1 MDGCENLVNLNATPK
16 DIVFVER
23 MARGYGVLEENI
35 FRTEE
40 ATEVKQLNQSFI
52 TIKKRSIELT
62 AAKTPHVL
70 MVYCGGHGATKGER

>member
-35 FRTEE
+35 YRNEESTEI
-40 ATEVKQLNQSFI
+40 KQLN
-52 TIKKRSIELT
+52 E
-62 AAKTPHVL
+62 
-70 MVYCGGHGATKGER
+70 